1 MFDCSAEFHGTSLNK
16 ELLPGPDLINQLV
29 WVLTRFRTEE
39 VVFMADIED
48 MFYQVH
54 IFEKERSFLRY
65 LWWEDVNLEKL
76 YYEMYVHMFSGTL
89 TPGYCNYTLR
99 RAALGNVLSYSKEAT
114 NTLLRIFYV
123 DDVLKSV
130 PLVRD
135 ALNTSPGS

>member
-1 MFDCSAEFHGTSLNK
+1 MA
-16 ELLPGPDLINQLV
+16 
-29 WVLTRFRTEE
+29 
-39 VVFMADIED
+39 FMADIEA
-48 MFYQVH
+48 MFHQVH
-54 IFEKERSFLRY
+54 IPEKERSFLRY